1 MRHVLPAVVIS
12 LAGLFLGI
20 PMLMAKPPIFSDTP
34 FAQARDATKGSPK
47 LLIVK
52 ATASWCAPCKRMD
65 KTTWIDEK
73 VVAWVRDNGVA
84 IEFDVDENKA
94 LSEQLKIDAMPTMI
108 AFKDG
113 AEFDRTVGYKDA
125 GDLLV
130 WLNDVKGGVR
140 SIDKVA
146 EKAKA
151 APGADAGEDEDV
163 DVDAKYE
170 YAQALVTKGS
180 YEEAAAEYVWLWKN
194 MLKYEPSMSGVRGS
208 FMASDMER
216 LAARSE
222 PAKQKFVTLR
232 DEAEEK
238 LNAKP
243 SRERSRRLRLDWIVL
258 NEVVA
263 DEARTLAWF
272 DEVKKSPDAA
282 DALEDVG
289 YRLDDL
295 LMKHSRWADLAAVVK
310 DPIAKLQRDH
320 EMLAITS
327 RPLRDADEE
336 MQKRLKQRMNDR
348 FRDGT
353 ARLYA
358 GLLAAGREG
367 EATKFA
373 EEARKLDPA
382 PELVTTLI
390 EMALESGNPRD
401 PQADWLKELAGK
413 GHDVAQLQQRLDAAK
428 KSGQST
434 K

>member
-84 IEFDVDENKA
+84 VEFDVDENKA

-125 GDLLV
+125 GDLLA

-140 SIDKVA
+140 SIDKLA

-163 DVDAKYE
+163 DVDAKYD
-170 YAQALVTKGS
+170 YARALVSKGS

-194 MLKYEPSMSGVRGS
+194 MLKHEPSMSGVRGS

-216 LAARSE
+216 LAARSG
-222 PAKQKFVTLR
+222 PAKQSFIKLR

-243 SRERSRRLRLDWIVL
+243 FRERSRRLRDDWIVL

-263 DEARTLAWF
+263 DDARTLAWF

-282 DALEDVG
+282 DVLGDVGFRLED
-289 YRLDDL
+289 L
-295 LMKHSRWADLAAVVK
+295 LIKHNRWADLGAVVS
-310 DPIAKLQRDH
+310 DPIDRLRQDH
-320 EMLAITS
+320 EMIALTS
-327 RPLRDADEE
+327 RPVRGADEE
-336 MQKRLKQRMNDR
+336 MQKQIKEMAIQR
-348 FRDGT
+348 FRNK
-353 ARLYA
+353 ASRLYTA
-358 GLLAAGREG
+358 LLAAGREG
-367 EATKFA
+367 DAASLA
-373 EEARKLDPA
+373 EEARTLDPA
-382 PELVTTLI
+382 PEMVTMLI

-401 PQADWLKELAGK
+401 PQADWLKELATK
-413 GHDVAQLQQRLDAAK
+413 GHDVAQLQQRLEAAK
-428 KSGQST
+428 KSGQSP

>member
-1 MRHVLPAVVIS
+1 MRHVFPAALLS
-12 LAGLFLGI
+12 LAVLSLGS
-20 PMLMAKPPIFSDTP
+20 PTLLAKPPVFSDTP

-65 KTTWIDEK
+65 KTTWVDEK

-84 IEFDVDENKA
+84 IEFDVDEQKE
-94 LSEQLKIDAMPTMI
+94 LSKQLKIDAMPTMI

-125 GDLLV
+125 EDLLA
-130 WLNDVKGGVR
+130 WLSDVKGGVR
-140 SIDKVA
+140 SIDKLA

-151 APGADAGEDEDV
+151 APDADEDEDV

-170 YAQALVTKGS
+170 YAQALVSKGS

-208 FMASDMER
+208 FMAGDMER

-222 PAKQKFVTLR
+222 PAKQQFIKLR
-232 DEAEEK
+232 DEAEQK

-243 SRERSRRLRLDWIVL
+243 SRERSRRLRDDWIVL
-258 NEVVA
+258 NGVVA
-263 DEARTLAWF
+263 DDARTLAWF
-272 DEVKKSPDAA
+272 DEVRKNTDA
-282 DALEDVG
+282 DRV
-289 YRLDDL
+289 LDDFGFRLENL
-295 LMKHSRWADLAAVVK
+295 LIKHNRWADLAAVVK
-310 DPIAKLQRDH
+310 DPIAKIREDH
-320 EMLAITS
+320 ELVALTS
-327 RPLRDADEE
+327 RPIRGADED
-336 MQKRLKQRMNDR
+336 MQKQVNEMASQR

-367 EATKFA
+367 DAAALA

-382 PELVTTLI
+382 PEMVTTLI

-401 PQADWLKELAGK
+401 PHADWLKELAVK
-413 GHDVAQLQQRLDAAK
+413 GHDVAQVQQRFDAAK
-428 KSGQST
+428 KSGQSA